1 MLSSITLGPNE
12 NCLKYLWELFTCHD
26 TVSSP
31 PDSFSA
37 TQSHLIRTSLPW
49 GEQNCNKIV
58 GKKYDSCPSIGI
70 QLDSRSWQI
79 AESTCPNFQN
89 LITFTPKSTTDLLL
103 RPSATK
109 LNADPELCESELSYF
124 RGASRIV
131 AVPLVKGEVVEI

>member
-1 MLSSITLGPNE
+1 MLSSIALGPIE
-12 NCLKYLWELFTCHD
+12 NCLKYLWEFLCHE

-37 TQSHLIRTSLPW
+37 TQSHLIRTSLP
-49 GEQNCNKIV
+49 GESRIATKLWV
-58 GKKYDSCPSIGI
+58 KSTTVAPRIGI

-103 RPSATK
+103 RQSATK

-124 RGASRIV
+124 RGASKIG